1 MDWLA
6 LRLDM
11 ALQQLGGRQ
20 RFLACPL
27 HQTLDGSLVEF
38 ARGAAA
44 RLVAQAR
51 HAFPEP
57 ALPGVAHGA
66 DVEILHLGHL
76 ATDTWLGKY
85 LWTNL

>member
-20 RFLACPL
+20 RFLACSL

-38 ARGAAA
+38 AWGAAA
-44 RLVAQAR
+44 RLVMQAL

-57 ALPGVAHGA
+57 ALQGVAHGA
-66 DVEILHLGHL
+66 DVEALHLGHL
-76 ATDTWLGKY
+76 AAEQGLAQ
-85 LWTNL
+85 